1 MKTYWTTTGFGF
13 KVIAS
18 FILVLCLPS
27 CRSRKANPVFHERNE
42 WLEIESK
49 LGVQIAEKG
58 DLPFYREAVKWL
70 EVPYK
75 FGGNTL
81 QGTDCSGLVMV
92 VYERV
97 FGKKLPRQSAKQAD
111 FANRIQKNKLV
122 PGDLYFF
129 DINGKGISHVGM
141 HLVGNKFIHASIQKG
156 VIVSDLEEAYY
167 KRTFVGYGR
176 CR

>member
-13 KVIAS
+13 KLFAS
-18 FILVLCLPS
+18 FLLVLCLPA
-27 CRSRKANPVFHERNE
+27 CRSRKADPVFLERKE
-42 WLEIESK
+42 WLEIELK
-49 LGVQIAEKG
+49 LGVQITDRS
-58 DLPFYREAVKWL
+58 DLPYYREVLNWL
-70 EVPYK
+70 GVPYK
-75 FGGNTL
+75 FGGSSF

-111 FANRIQKNKLV
+111 FANRIQENKLV

-129 DINGKGISHVGM
+129 DINGKGVSHIGM
-141 HLVGNKFIHASIQKG
+141 HLGGDKFIHASTQKG